1 MRAILTFGASLL
13 PFLSATS
20 ALHPPGG
27 QTGTTIEVL
36 ATGKHED
43 WPPDFWVSRKGLTIE
58 ALEKSG
64 QLKITIAKDA
74 QPGPVLVR
82 LLGQKGISIAHTF
95 VISQQEETLE
105 SEPNN
110 HLAEAQ
116 KIEKIPALING
127 RLQKKGDTDF
137 FQFHLKK
144 GETLSAK
151 LDGYSLY
158 SSIDAF
164 LHILDPRGYELAVAS
179 DTHNLDPHLV
189 YTARQNGMH
198 TLQVLAVTSKAS
210 TSIQYAGDENS
221 VYRLKLSL
229 GKPSSPPPSAEHT
242 ELSPTKVL
250 NVPSS
255 LAGIFKLP
263 DETDTYQVKVSK
275 GTSAHIH
282 VEAHSLQF
290 PTDTVLEVYNG
301 EKLIK
306 EVDDED
312 RNSPDAGYL
321 LKSGTDTPYT
331 LKIRERY
338 GNAGENY
345 KYRLS
350 INEPKPSFEPT
361 IAKDIHEAKL
371 EKKLEIKI
379 NLNRKNGHK
388 QPLKVKLSGLPE
400 PICAEGLDIAEDTK
414 EATVSLTIHKDTPK
428 GNHPF
433 QIHISETHEK
443 AFEKTVTRSFQTS
456 ESRGDYLINETTWLW
471 LKIPKVKSEEET
483 STEKK

>member
-110 HLAEAQ
+110 HLADAQ

-158 SSIDAF
+158 SPIDAF

-282 VEAHSLQF
+282 VEAHLQWLINF
-290 PTDTVLEVYNG
+290 PPTLFWEVYNG

-312 RNSPDAGYL
+312 RNSPDAGYIGYL

-338 GNAGENY
+338 GNAGE
-345 KYRLS
+345 KLQIQAQWWP
-350 INEPKPSFEPT
+350 INEPKSSFEPT

-388 QPLKVKLSGLPE
+388 QPLKDRKAAGV
-400 PICAEGLDIAEDTK
+400 D
-414 EATVSLTIHKDTPK
+414 
-428 GNHPF
+428 
-433 QIHISETHEK
+433 SE
-443 AFEKTVTRSFQTS
+443 
-456 ESRGDYLINETTWLW
+456 
-471 LKIPKVKSEEET
+471 
-483 STEKK
+483 